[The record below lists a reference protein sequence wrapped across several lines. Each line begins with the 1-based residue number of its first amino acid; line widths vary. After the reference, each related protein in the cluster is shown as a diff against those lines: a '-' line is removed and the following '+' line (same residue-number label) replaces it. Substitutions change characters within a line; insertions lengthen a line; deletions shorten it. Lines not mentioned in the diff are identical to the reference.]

1 FGTLPTPW
9 GVRLFDR
16 RRVLQGLD
24 RLEQLWSE
32 TVQSH
37 EDRVLQG
44 IKGRLSGKF
53 AAHTERSRQHNRTV
67 AGSAAKVLELLSTA
81 GFSFGAAVVRAVP
94 KNAIYMNVGQVGL
107 AIPRIVSWLRH
118 RPDVKP
124 VFMLHDVI
132 PLERP
137 ELVSSRDQR
146 RHRRI
151 IDRTARYASGL
162 IASTAAAR
170 EGVLNAL
177 AACGRL
183 AIPVETVPFPVAPV
197 FLEKD

>member
-1 FGTLPTPW
+1 MPAPIAYDVARVVLGASAATPRGIDRVDFRYARFFFETWSGECFGTLPTPW

-81 GFSFGAAVVRAVP
+81 GF
-94 KNAIYMNVGQVGL
+94 
-107 AIPRIVSWLRH
+107 
-118 RPDVKP
+118 
-124 VFMLHDVI
+124 
-132 PLERP
+132 
-137 ELVSSRDQR
+137 
-146 RHRRI
+146 
-151 IDRTARYASGL
+151 
-162 IASTAAAR
+162 
-170 EGVLNAL
+170 
-177 AACGRL
+177 
-183 AIPVETVPFPVAPV
+183 
-197 FLEKD
+197 